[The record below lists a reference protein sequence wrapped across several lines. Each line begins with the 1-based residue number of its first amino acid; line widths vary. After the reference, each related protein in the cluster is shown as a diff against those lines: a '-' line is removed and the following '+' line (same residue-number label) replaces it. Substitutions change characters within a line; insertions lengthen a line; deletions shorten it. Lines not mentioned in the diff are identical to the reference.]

1 MLDDFDKESM
11 MKKDFV
17 ELEVLSGKRF
27 LLENDWAK
35 VYDLVEKS
43 WYSFKWSSKF
53 PFVSFEKHRYCTFKF
68 KTVYCTL
75 ESVFDKRYFGK
86 RYFGKRYNANCNL
99 SQLAALFDID
109 FKEFDTTMMN
119 HDVAKL

>member
-1 MLDDFDKESM
+1 MFDDFDEENM

-17 ELEVLSGKRF
+17 ELEALNGKRF
-27 LLENDWAK
+27 LLENNWTK

-53 PFVSFEKHRYCTFKF
+53 PFISFEKHRYCTFKF
-68 KTVYCTL
+68 KTVYSALKSC
-75 ESVFDKRYFGK
+75 FDKRY
-86 RYFGKRYNANCNL
+86 NVNCNL

-109 FKEFDTTMMN
+109 FKEFDTTMVN
-119 HDVAKL
+119 HDLIKP